1 MIPGINEGLM
11 FKNNT
16 IILSKNQNKIRNCK
30 RTFPGIKNVS
40 KKIKYLETFEVIWN
54 KKCIIGYNL
63 VYPVLKSYKEK
74 FHRLNIF

>member
-63 VYPVLKSYKEK
+63 VYPVLKS
-74 FHRLNIF
+74 